1 MAAFNGENP
10 SSSGSSMSQ
19 PASMATSMTLSAT
32 AASGSSLSYAP
43 AISTIVGASKPRPS
57 VKWQP
62 LASVVR
68 NPSGLVGSARA
79 LPAARAATKT
89 APMTW
94 PAYRIRSGISP
105 PLPMGG
111 WQHTSGGAAGPI
123 GFTCRL
129 AICEEFQ
136 MSQTRDDGPF
146 AARHDGGDLGA
157 KLAVLTPQPTQVLV
171 ICSLPALPHVARPGL
186 QHLLGP
192 RRRDRR

>member
-32 AASGSSLSYAP
+32 AASGSSLSYTP

-62 LASVVR
+62 LASVAR
-68 NPSGLVGSARA
+68 NPSELMGSAQA
-79 LPAARAATKT
+79 LPPARAATKK

-94 PAYRIRSGISP
+94 LAYRIRSRISP
-105 PLPMGG
+105 PLPISG
-111 WQHTSGGAAGPI
+111 WHHCVSGGAAGPI

-129 AICEEFQ
+129 AVCKELQ
-136 MSQTRDDGPF
+136 MGQARDDGPL
-146 AARHDGGDLGA
+146 AALHDGGDLGA
-157 KLAVLTPQPTQVLV
+157 ELAVLTPQPTQVLV
-171 ICSLPALPHVARPGL
+171 ICSLPALPHVARPG
-186 QHLLGP
+186 
-192 RRRDRR
+192 